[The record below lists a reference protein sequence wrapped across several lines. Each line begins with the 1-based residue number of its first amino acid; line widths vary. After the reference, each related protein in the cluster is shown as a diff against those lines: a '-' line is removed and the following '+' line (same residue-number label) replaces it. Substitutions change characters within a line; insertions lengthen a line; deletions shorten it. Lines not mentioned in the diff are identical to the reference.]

1 MIKYTATYSPDDNK
15 IRLYASARL
24 DAETYARVKA
34 AGFGWAPR
42 QELFVAPKWTPER
55 SDLAIELAGELED
68 EDKSLVD
75 RAEERAERFE
85 EYSDKRETEAH
96 RAHEY
101 VASIADGIPLGQ
113 PILVGHHSERH
124 ARKDAQRIENGMR
137 KAVKLWET
145 SKYWEHR
152 AKGALS
158 HAKYKERPEVR
169 ARRIKAIEAEERK
182 YQRNVEKFS
191 KFLAG
196 WTADG
201 LTLKRAL
208 LLSNYGVCPSDTWG
222 DLDKGTITPEQARD
236 KVVPYLRSG
245 IERCSRWLD
254 HLKMRLI
261 YERCMLEESGYV
273 APVKVKSLKE
283 TLPLCNYRAETI
295 TFPNQYY
302 ADKMITVSQ
311 REMTKAEYSKIHN
324 DYKGTRIVDRSH
336 KVRIAIIRGDWFS
349 VFLTDS
355 KVHEK
360 PAPAAAPEPKLPQP
374 RATRTYVAPERTPFD
389 EMKDSL
395 KAGVRVVSTP
405 QLFPTPS
412 TVAADMVALAEI
424 EPGHRVLEPSAG
436 TGVLVSAI
444 NDAHDDVEITAVE
457 INSDLVTRLRL
468 KFNGVAKTV
477 QNDFLELLAA
487 DLGGK
492 FDRVVMNPPFAPN
505 AADVAHIL
513 HAIELT
519 KPGGRVVAIC
529 ANGPRQQ
536 KELRHRAESWEDLP
550 EGTFASQG
558 TNVLTVLATFVV
570 T

>member
-1 MIKYTATYSPDDNK
+1 MITYSATFSPDDNK

-34 AGFGWAPR
+34 AGFGWAPK
-42 QELFVAPKWTPER
+42 QGFFVAPKWTPER
-55 SDLAIELAGELED
+55 ADLATELAGELED

-85 EYSDKRETEAH
+85 DYSEKRETEAN

-101 VASIADGIPLGQ
+101 VAKIADGIPLGQ
-113 PILVGHHSERH
+113 PILCGHHSEKH

-145 SKYWEHR
+145 SKYWERR
-152 AKGALS
+152 AKGAIA

-169 ARRIKAIEAEERK
+169 ARRIKTIEAEERK
-182 YQRNVEKFS
+182 FQRDSEKFS

-196 WTADG
+196 WMADG

-208 LLSNYGVCPSDTWG
+208 TLANYGVCCTGTWSE
-222 DLDKGTITPEQARD
+222 LDKGTMTPEQARD
-236 KVVPYLRSG
+236 ATVPFLQAN
-245 IERCSRWLD
+245 IARCDRWLE

-273 APVKVKSLKE
+273 APPKVKSLKE
-283 TLPLCNYRAETI
+283 TLPLCNYRADSI
-295 TFPNQYY
+295 TYPNEYRGEDIVLPQ
-302 ADKMITVSQ
+302 I
-311 REMTKAEYSKIHN
+311 EMTKADYAKIHN
-324 DYKGTRIVDRSH
+324 DYKGTRIVERSH
-336 KVRIAIIRGDWFS
+336 KVRIAIIRQNWS
-349 VFLTDS
+349 AVFLTDS
-355 KVHEK
+355 KVHVKPEPG
-360 PAPAAAPEPKLPQP
+360 PAPAP
-374 RATRTYVAPERTPFD
+374 RAPRFPSRAPYVAPERTAFD

-395 KAGVRVVSTP
+395 KAGVKVVSAP

-412 TVAADMVALAEI
+412 TVAADMVELADI
-424 EPGHRVLEPSAG
+424 QPGHRVLEPSAG

-457 INSDLVTRLRL
+457 LNSELASRLRS
-468 KFNGVAKTV
+468 KFGGVV
-477 QNDFLELLAA
+477 QNNFLELLAA

-513 HAIELT
+513 HALELT

-529 ANGPRQQ
+529 ANGPRQNETL
-536 KELRHRAESWEDLP
+536 KPRAESWEELP
-550 EGTFASQG
+550 DGTFASQG
-558 TNVLTVLATFVV
+558 TNVRTVLAVFVV
-570 T
+570 K